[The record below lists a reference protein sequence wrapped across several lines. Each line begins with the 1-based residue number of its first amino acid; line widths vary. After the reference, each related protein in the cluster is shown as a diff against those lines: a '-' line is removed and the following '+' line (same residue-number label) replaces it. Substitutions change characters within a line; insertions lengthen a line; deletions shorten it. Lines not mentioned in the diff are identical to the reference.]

1 MIDISHGK
9 NKDKII
15 TGGTGKMNENETYIK
30 DIRIYQ
36 AVSKLSHP
44 IADSTHDIS
53 KIAFYVLEVETKG
66 GVIGQGYLLSFH
78 YSPNAIEGALKDMK
92 NFVLAKDYHV
102 YETAQ
107 VQKDYEIES
116 EYFGIVG
123 LQRWALATLNVAMW
137 DAWARTMGQPI
148 YRMFGCHR
156 KPIPVYGS
164 GGWISYTDEELVDEV
179 VNYQKRGFTA
189 VKIKVGSPDMERD
202 IRRLNLVREAT
213 GPNMKIMM
221 DANQGMDVPSAVKLI
236 SNVEHLGIF
245 WFEEP
250 VVNTD
255 FEGYATIHSKTKV
268 SLAMGERE
276 YSTVALRE
284 LIGRRALDLWRPDLI
299 RLGGVEAWRDSAAL
313 ANAYNIPVLPH
324 YYKDYDV
331 PLLCTV
337 ANPYGAESFDWI
349 DAIIDNPMVIDNG
362 FARPREGEGW
372 GFRFLHEFMT
382 EVK

>member
-1 MIDISHGK
+1 M
-9 NKDKII
+9 NKED
-15 TGGTGKMNENETYIK
+15 TLIK

-92 NFVLAKDYHV
+92 KFVLERDYHV

-164 GGWISYTDEELVDEV
+164 GGWISYSDEELVDEV

-189 VKIKVGSPDMERD
+189 VKSRQPG
-202 IRRLNLVREAT
+202 
-213 GPNMKIMM
+213 
-221 DANQGMDVPSAVKLI
+221 
-236 SNVEHLGIF
+236 
-245 WFEEP
+245 
-250 VVNTD
+250 
-255 FEGYATIHSKTKV
+255 
-268 SLAMGERE
+268 
-276 YSTVALRE
+276 
-284 LIGRRALDLWRPDLI
+284 
-299 RLGGVEAWRDSAAL
+299 
-313 ANAYNIPVLPH
+313 
-324 YYKDYDV
+324 
-331 PLLCTV
+331 
-337 ANPYGAESFDWI
+337 YGARYPQIKSRKRG
-349 DAIIDNPMVIDNG
+349 N
-362 FARPREGEGW
+362 RPE
-372 GFRFLHEFMT
+372 HEDHDGRKPGYGCS
-382 EVK
+382 VRDQADQQRGAPRNLLV

>member
-1 MIDISHGK
+1 MNS
-9 NKDKII
+9 KDTLIR
-15 TGGTGKMNENETYIK
+15 

-36 AVSKLSHP
+36 AVSQISQP
-44 IADSTHDIS
+44 IADATHDIS
-53 KIAFYVLEVETKG
+53 KIAFYVLETEAAN
-66 GVIGQGYLLSFH
+66 GVVGQGYLLSFH
-78 YSPNAIEGALKDMK
+78 YSPGAIEGALKDLK
-92 NFVLAKDYHV
+92 RFILDREYHI

-107 VQKDYEIES
+107 IQKDYEIES

-123 LQRWALATLNVAMW
+123 LQRWALATLNVSLW
-137 DAWARTMGQPI
+137 DAWARTLGQPV
-148 YRMFGCHR
+148 YRLFGCHR

-164 GGWISYTDEELVDEV
+164 GGWLSYSDQELVDEV
-179 VNYQKRGFTA
+179 VNYKKRGFTA

-202 IRRLNLVREAT
+202 VRRLHLVREAV
-213 GPNMKIMM
+213 GPDLKIMM

-236 SNVEHLGIF
+236 SQVEDLGIF

-255 FEGYATIHSKTKV
+255 FEGYAVIHAKTHI

-284 LIGRRALDLWRPDLI
+284 LIGRRALDLWQPDLI

-313 ANAYNIPVLPH
+313 ANAYHIPVLPH

-331 PLLCTV
+331 PLLATV

-349 DAIIDNPMVIDNG
+349 DGIIDVPMTLNNG
-362 FARPREGEGW
+362 YALQREGNGW
-372 GFRFLHEFMT
+372 GFSFLHQYMT
-382 EVK
+382 EIR

>member
-1 MIDISHGK
+1 M
-9 NKDKII
+9 NKED
-15 TGGTGKMNENETYIK
+15 TLIK

-92 NFVLAKDYHV
+92 KFVLERDYHV

-164 GGWISYTDEELVDEV
+164 GGWIRQPGYGARYPQIKSR
-179 VNYQKRGFTA
+179 KRGNRPEHEDHDGRKPGYGCS
-189 VKIKVGSPDMERD
+189 VRD
-202 IRRLNLVREAT
+202 QADQQRGAPRNLLV
-213 GPNMKIMM
+213 
-221 DANQGMDVPSAVKLI
+221 
-236 SNVEHLGIF
+236 
-245 WFEEP
+245 
-250 VVNTD
+250 
-255 FEGYATIHSKTKV
+255 
-268 SLAMGERE
+268 
-276 YSTVALRE
+276 
-284 LIGRRALDLWRPDLI
+284 
-299 RLGGVEAWRDSAAL
+299 
-313 ANAYNIPVLPH
+313 
-324 YYKDYDV
+324 
-331 PLLCTV
+331 
-337 ANPYGAESFDWI
+337 
-349 DAIIDNPMVIDNG
+349 
-362 FARPREGEGW
+362 
-372 GFRFLHEFMT
+372 
-382 EVK
+382 